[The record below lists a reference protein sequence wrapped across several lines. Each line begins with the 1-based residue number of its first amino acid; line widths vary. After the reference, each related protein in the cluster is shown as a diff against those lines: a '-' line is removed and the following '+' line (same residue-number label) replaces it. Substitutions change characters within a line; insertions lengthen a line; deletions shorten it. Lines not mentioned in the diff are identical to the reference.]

1 MPSIDRER
9 GPGLV
14 SEERDRC
21 GWRRTGSFGEPW
33 GLLYTSGQ
41 ISAAMMMMMITKEA
55 GAQQRDVGIC
65 TCWDSDDDDHR

>member
-1 MPSIDRER
+1 MDGA
-9 GPGLV
+9 GPVRLASLGAY
-14 SEERDRC
+14 C
-21 GWRRTGSFGEPW
+21 IT
-33 GLLYTSGQ
+33 TSGQ